1 MVVWAVSQMGLTW
14 VSMGTVSD
22 ADLALAGGARGLV
35 TAGRGNA
42 MEAGDVVKFYSAS
55 RGM

>member
-1 MVVWAVSQMGLTW
+1 MSQMGLTW